1 MNNNQDT
8 TCRWCGTGL
17 DPEEAED
24 RARWLGGDFCSD
36 DCAYA
41 DARDGNYVTDAEHE
55 KNVSEGWVPEAA
67 L

>member
-8 TCRWCGTGL
+8 TCRWCGGWL

-41 DARDGNYVTDAEHE
+41 DARDGNFVSDAEHE
-55 KNVSEGWVPEAA
+55 ANVAEGWIAEGA